1 MFRQKTWNS
10 HYKFA
15 MYSIKG
21 GRLVY
26 GYGKWKPVG
35 GFERIYID
43 IAAKLMP
50 GTKKKYTKKSRYT
63 RFFIHLNRVDF
74 SILSLSR

>member
-10 HYKFA
+10 HYKFP

-26 GYGKWKPVG
+26 GYGKWKMVG
-35 GFERIYID
+35 GFESIYR
-43 IAAKLMP
+43 
-50 GTKKKYTKKSRYT
+50 TSQQKSSQ
-63 RFFIHLNRVDF
+63 H
-74 SILSLSR
+74 